1 MVQVIFDHV
10 TSLQTITKIFEMSER
25 DPTWSVCM
33 RYALT
38 LDKEADSSALWT
50 FPAAQ
55 QFMDETKLM

>member
-38 LDKEADSSALWT
+38 LDKEADSSAL
-50 FPAAQ
+50 
-55 QFMDETKLM
+55 